1 MASAAKS
8 GSDGV
13 IVGTSAQDESVVEH
27 NEYTRVVLNRLETL
41 EDAKDALCRTHAVTV
56 MAQVRVCALCP
67 CPDMDGDT
75 YSAPAPG

>member
-1 MASAAKS
+1 MASAPTAR
-8 GSDGV
+8 SDV

-56 MAQVRVCALCP
+56 MAQVRGRVPCP
-67 CPDMDGDT
+67 CRGSDT
-75 YSAPAPG
+75 DHAPAPG